1 MEKPYHFYGG
11 SPEGRQKNKNFT
23 KGFTLV
29 EIMVATSIFMMIM
42 LVSLGALITS
52 SDVAKKA
59 QAMRTAM
66 DNISFA
72 MESMTRSL
80 RMGTDYTC
88 ILTPPLILP
97 VSGSTPNCS
106 ISSSGGIAIA
116 FTPALSTSP
125 RSAAYVIKDRA
136 NGTKVLQRC
145 NSGALCVDIVSPEV
159 DIQKLTFFVNGGYSP
174 TNLPDDLTQPS
185 VYILL
190 KGTVTIKGQPTVF
203 AIQTNV
209 SQRTSE

>member
-1 MEKPYHFYGG
+1 MLFNYQ
-11 SPEGRQKNKNFT
+11 QKNKNINT
-23 KGFTLV
+23 GFTLI

-42 LVSLGALITS
+42 LIALGALVIS
-52 SDVAKKA
+52 SDTAKKA

-80 RMGTDYTC
+80 RTGTDYTC
-88 ILTPPLILP
+88 ITVASFILP
-97 VSGSTPNCS
+97 ADGSAPDCPIS
-106 ISSSGGIAIA
+106 SSSGGIAIA
-116 FTPALSTSP
+116 FTPALHDISRDT
-125 RSAAYVIKDRA
+125 AYVVNSRSD
-136 NGTKVLQRC
+136 GTGVLQRC
-145 NSGALCVDIVSPEV
+145 DVNTCVDIVSPAI
-159 DIQKLTFFVNGGYSP
+159 DIQKLTFFVNGGL
-174 TNLPDDLTQPS
+174 NNDLIQPN

-190 KGTVTIKGQPTVF
+190 KGAVIIKGQPTVF